1 MTPDLNYDYD
11 INRKERAKTGEENK
25 LDGKNV
31 PLVCIIPGIPFR
43 SSNNTI
49 QYTIVVFSWLY
60 HIPGTTYAR
69 AKTSRHI

>member
-43 SSNNTI
+43 SSNNI
-49 QYTIVVFSWLY
+49 IHNRSFPLVVSYT
-60 HIPGTTYAR
+60 R
-69 AKTSRHI
+69 